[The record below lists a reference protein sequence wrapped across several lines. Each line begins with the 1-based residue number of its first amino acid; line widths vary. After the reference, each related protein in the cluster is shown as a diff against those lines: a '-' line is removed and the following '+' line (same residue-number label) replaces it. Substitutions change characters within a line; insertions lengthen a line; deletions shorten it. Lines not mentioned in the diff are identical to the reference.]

1 MEKNK
6 MFPPHA
12 YVGKGKDTD
21 YILLDGPILSK
32 AIKEGKVKIKDN
44 KQHIITNIED
54 VKTK

>member
-12 YVGKGKDTD
+12 YVGKGKDAD

-54 VKTK
+54 VKTN